1 MGNGTEK
8 LLRFLKIMV
17 LFEKVFKKEG
27 KDVKILSF
35 GPTNCR
41 KSFLLNPLETV
52 FKAFVNPATDK
63 YAWIGLDG
71 CEVAYVN
78 DFRWSREI
86 FA

>member
-17 LFEKVFKKEG
+17 PFEKVFNKEG
-27 KDVKILSF
+27 KNVNILTF
-35 GPTNCR
+35 GPTNCG
-41 KSFLLNPLETV
+41 KSFLLNPLETL
-52 FKAFVNPATDK
+52 KAFVNPATDK

-78 DFRWSREI
+78 NFRLSLEI